1 MNARLA
7 EPLNYA
13 RFFVDQLLPADAETA
28 IYLDSDVTVRAS
40 LVDLDAVAR
49 RKFAANT
56 SALVAVVPREYKNVC
71 RGFVNCRHPAIR
83 RVFPRPEAEL
93 HAFNAGVVVFHVRRW
108 AAQHV
113 RDKAKAWILENAK
126 TAERQ
131 HRVYT
136 LGSNPPFMLVV
147 GRRWAALDHRWNCMR
162 GLRRQRL
169 HNTRCW
175 ADAYVRH
182 FPGGRK
188 PWELAAGDRRALG
201 YDFVVPPACAALN
214 ASTFAA
220 MKSDAGRGERRA
232 ARAANAARRRK
243 RPSGAPKA
251 DRVPKWVHVVGER

>member
-1 MNARLA
+1 MNATGADAHRIRFLLLAPKGEGKGLAAETFCAAKRRGRVVAREYAPQLVATAETLSANARLA
-7 EPLNYA
+7 EPLNYT

-40 LVDLDAVAR
+40 LADLDAVAR

-71 RGFVNCRHPAIR
+71 KGFVNCRHAAIR

-93 HAFNAGVVVFHVRRW
+93 HAFNVGVVVFHVRRW

-113 RDKAKAWILENAK
+113 RDKAKAWILENPK
-126 TAERQ
+126 TTERQ
-131 HRVYT
+131 TRVYT
-136 LGSNPPFMLVV
+136 LGSNPPFMLAV
-147 GRRWAALDHRWNCMR
+147 GRRWAALDRRWNCMR

-182 FPGGRK
+182 FPGSWRRGTGGR
-188 PWELAAGDRRALG
+188 WATTSSCRRRA
-201 YDFVVPPACAALN
+201 
-214 ASTFAA
+214 
-220 MKSDAGRGERRA
+220 RR
-232 ARAANAARRRK
+232 
-243 RPSGAPKA
+243 
-251 DRVPKWVHVVGER
+251 